1 MLGGGVDLLWL
12 LGADEFDMG
21 RIGASTFVVYQGHHG
36 DSGAARADVILPG
49 AAYTEKTGT
58 YANTEGRAQRAFAAT
73 LPPGEARE
81 DWRILRAASAVLG
94 TALPYDTIDALRA
107 RMESVAPALGKIGY
121 LPRFGCA
128 DAAGPAGDPDA
139 VADSPIGAAFA
150 EYHRTDAI
158 SRASPTMAACV
169 AALSAPSAP
178 PALAAE

>member
-1 MLGGGVDLLWL
+1 MTEAFEEPISAPAGQYWDIDL
-12 LGADEFDMG
+12 
-21 RIGASTFVVYQGHHG
+21 I
-36 DSGAARADVILPG
+36 AAELR
-49 AAYTEKTGT
+49 
-58 YANTEGRAQRAFAAT
+58 
-73 LPPGEARE
+73 EARE